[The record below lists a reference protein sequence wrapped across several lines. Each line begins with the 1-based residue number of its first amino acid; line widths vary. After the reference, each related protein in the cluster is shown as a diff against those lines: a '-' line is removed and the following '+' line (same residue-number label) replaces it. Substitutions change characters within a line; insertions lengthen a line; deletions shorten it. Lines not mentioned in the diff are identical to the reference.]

1 MPHGKKAR
9 KSIRPRADR
18 PQVRAPASRSNLDG
32 TLPLG
37 TPNEKPSVVARSP
50 VEIELHDVRTGPALD
65 AHAHRVVEIWTRQ
78 RVYSLDSLL
87 ICQEVIDLASGERK
101 ANHPI
106 LGSRLVGGQ
115 TQTDEG
121 AELIF
126 PLPIPG
132 TEAVFQ
138 NLDGKG
144 RMRLQITSRV
154 ARVTLHVRRVRV
166 DVEQRDAAWTS
177 LTTTGG
183 RR

>member
-1 MPHGKKAR
+1 MPHTRKAR
-9 KSIRPRADR
+9 KSIRPRADGPR
-18 PQVRAPASRSNLDG
+18 VRAPTGKSNLGG

-37 TPNEKPSVVARSP
+37 TPNEKPAVVTRSP
-50 VEIELHDVRTGPALD
+50 VEIELHEVRTGPALD

-87 ICQEVIDLASGERK
+87 VCQEVIDLASGERK
-101 ANHPI
+101 TNHPI

-115 TQTDEG
+115 TQSDEG
-121 AELIF
+121 AELVF
-126 PLPIPG
+126 PLPTPG

-138 NLDGKG
+138 KLDAKG

-154 ARVTLHVRRVRV
+154 ARVILHVRRVRV
-166 DVEQRDAAWTS
+166 DVDERDEAWSS

-183 RR
+183 RG